1 MLAVSS
7 CILLAVAALAQNPT
21 GTLIGHV
28 TDGSLALPGVTVTAS
43 SPNLQGT
50 RIATTS
56 VEGDY
61 ILKFLPAGEYTVR
74 FELQGFQ
81 TLETTVKMSAAQTQE
96 LNATMP
102 QTHVTEEVTV
112 AGSQETIS
120 IGTTASTTYT
130 SDLVNKLPIPRDLE
144 NSVLLSPGVNANG
157 PGGAITIS
165 GAQSYE
171 SLYLVNGVVVNENL
185 RGQPL
190 DLYVEDAVEETTT
203 STSGISA
210 EYGRFAG
217 GVVNTLTKSGGN
229 DFHGSARVN
238 FDNDKWTSKSPLTV
252 SQEDKVNETYEAT
265 LGGYIFKDRLWFFAA
280 GRDRSTTNASQTF
293 FTNVPYT
300 ATEKLTRYEGKLTFS
315 PTANHRFV
323 ASYMT
328 RESNDGNYG
337 FTPFMDLESV
347 YDRKEPEDLGAFNYT
362 GVLTS
367 SLFVEAQY
375 SQRHFTFQDA
385 GSRYTDLDR
394 GTVLLDGPLGAY
406 YHSPVFCAVCPG
418 SDEKRDNQDII
429 AKASWFLST
438 AGMGSHDIVFGVD
451 RFDDKI
457 DVNNYI
463 SGSSYWLQDDNIVV
477 RDGTIYPQ
485 FFGGSFGS
493 YVINWPIY
501 SFSEGNTFRTDSVFI
516 NDKWRLNNNWSFNIG
531 VRYDKNHGEDADGN
545 IVSDD
550 HKVSPRLGVTF
561 DPFGDNSWQFD
572 ASYAKYVT
580 ALANSNNIATAGAQA
595 GTPSIL
601 VYEYGNIDPGTG
613 NPIPGLAAPPD
624 INPDPDAAT
633 LLTQSEAI
641 AQAFAWFNSL
651 TQDQKN
657 ALLVQATI
665 PGFGIKIPHSLAS
678 PSADEWTLGFTKL
691 FGTSGQVR
699 VDYINRKF
707 HDFYVS
713 RIDGTTGQVIDPN
726 GIPADLTYIENDDHI
741 ERKKYDAVQLQGSYR
756 VVPTLTLGGNYTWSH
771 LRGNFVGENLGS
783 GPIPPTDLQYPE
795 YHQQSWYNP
804 DGDLPTDQR
813 HRARLFAVW
822 DVLNTTH
829 NRLSASLLQVF
840 DSGLP
845 YGAAS
850 TSGIIIGP
858 YVTDAPEYVAPPG
871 TVNYWFTAR
880 DKYRTDNIYSTD
892 IALNYAFKVPAFGE
906 SVELFISP
914 RVTNVFNR
922 HGVINVNT
930 TVYTAAN
937 PGMGLSPFDPF
948 NTANPIE
955 CPQGASASQC
965 SAMGAN
971 WQKGADFGK
980 PLTATTGATYPF
992 PNGDFQVPRTFVLS
1006 AGIRF

>member
-1 MLAVSS
+1 MVKNFSKILLTVTS
-7 CILLAVAALAQNPT
+7 CILLAMPALAQNPT
-21 GTLIGHV
+21 ATLAGHV

-50 RIATTS
+50 RTATTS

-61 ILKFLPAGEYTVR
+61 IFKFLPPGEYRLR

-81 TLETTVKMSAAQTQE
+81 TLETTVKLSAAQTQE

-102 QTHVTEEVTV
+102 QAGVAEEVTV

-130 SDLVNKLPIPRDLE
+130 NDFVNKLPIPRDLE

-190 DLYVEDAVEETTT
+190 DLYVEDAVQETTT

-238 FDNDKWTSKSPLTV
+238 FDNDTWTSKSPLTV
-252 SQEDKVNETYEAT
+252 SREDKVNETYEAT
-265 LGGYIFKDRLWFFAA
+265 LGGYIFKDRLWFFVAA
-280 GRDRSTTNASQTF
+280 RDRSTENASQTF
-293 FTNVPYT
+293 FTNIPYT
-300 ATEKLTRYEGKLTFS
+300 ATEKLTRYEGKFTLS
-315 PTANHRFV
+315 PTPNHRFV

-328 RESNDGNYG
+328 RESQDGNYG
-337 FTPFMDLESV
+337 FTPFMDLESI

-362 GVLTS
+362 GVLTPN
-367 SLFVEAQY
+367 LFVEGQF
-375 SQRHFTFQDA
+375 SQRHFKFQDS

-394 GTVLLDGPLGAY
+394 GTVLLDGNLGAY
-406 YHSPVFCAVCPG
+406 YHSPVFCAVCAG
-418 SDEKRDNQDII
+418 SDEKRDNQDIL
-429 AKASWFLST
+429 AKGSWFLST

-451 RFDDKI
+451 RFEDKI

-463 SGSSYWLQDDNIVV
+463 SGSGYWLQDDNIIL

-493 YVINWPIY
+493 FVISWPIY
-501 SFSEGNTFRTDSVFI
+501 SFSEGNNFRTDSVFV
-516 NDKWRLNNNWSFNIG
+516 NDKWRLNNNWSFNLG

-550 HKVSPRLGVTF
+550 HKVSPRMGVTF
-561 DPFGDNSWQFD
+561 DPFGDSSWQFD
-572 ASYAKYVT
+572 AGYAKYVT

-601 VYEYGNIDPGTG
+601 VYLYNG
-613 NPIPGLAAPPD
+613 PD
-624 INPDPDAAT
+624 INPDPNAPT
-633 LLTQSEAI
+633 LLTQSQAI

-651 TQDQKN
+651 TQAEQN

-665 PGFGIKIPHSLAS
+665 PGFGIKIPRSLAS

-691 FGTSGQVR
+691 LGTAGQVR
-699 VDYINRKF
+699 VDYINRQF

-713 RIDGTTGQVIDPN
+713 RIDETTGQVVDPN
-726 GIPADLTYIENDDHI
+726 GIPADLTYIENNDDVF
-741 ERKKYDAVQLQGSYR
+741 RKSYDAVQLQGSYR
-756 VVPTLTLGGNYTWSH
+756 VGANLTFGGNYTWSH

-813 HRARLFAVW
+813 HRARVFAVW
-822 DVLNTTH
+822 DILGTRH
-829 NRLSASLLQVF
+829 NRLSASLLQAF

-850 TSGIIIGP
+850 TAGIIIRP
-858 YVTDAPEYVAPPG
+858 YVTNAPEYVAPPG
-871 TVNYWFTAR
+871 AVNYWFTAR

-892 IALNYAFKVPAFGE
+892 IALNYAFKIPAFGE

-922 HGVINVNT
+922 QGIINVNT

-937 PGMGLSPFDPF
+937 PGRGLSPFDPF
-948 NTANPIE
+948 NTANPVE

-965 SAMGAN
+965 STMGAN
-971 WQKGADFGK
+971 WQKGPDFGK

-992 PNGDFQVPRTFVLS
+992 PNGDYQVPRTFVIS
-1006 AGIRF
+1006 AGVRF